1 MGLSVGWGDGNAV
14 DLELKARALARQQAA
29 AKKEGK
35 GK

>member
-14 DLELKARALARQQAA
+14 DLELKARALARQKAA
-29 AKKEGK
+29 EKGGKK